1 MYKLFK
7 KNIVFLPLALLSF
20 SLFACEAEEI
30 IKEVV
35 KEVPVEKI
43 VTEEVI
49 KEVIKEVPKE
59 KIVEVIKE
67 VPKEK
72 IVEKT
77 VEVVKEVPADPGKL
91 VVYSGRK
98 ESLVAPIIAQFA
110 EATGIDVQ
118 VKYGKTG
125 EIAAVLMEEGSKS
138 PADIFFAQDPGGL
151 AVVVNKGMT
160 EKIDA
165 EILSK
170 VPAWAQS
177 ANGQWVGISGRARA
191 VVYNTESI
199 DPATDLPETLLG
211 FYDSEWKGRI
221 GWPPTNGSFQAMITA
236 MRAQWGEDKT
246 REWLECIKANDPIVY
261 PKNTPTVEAAGKG
274 EIHVGFV
281 NHYYLY
287 RFLAEAGDGF
297 GARNY
302 YLNSK
307 GPGSLVLVAGA
318 SILKTAENK
327 DNAERFLNFMLSKV
341 AQQYFTGQTYEYPLV
356 DGVKVNRLLTP
367 LADLNKADLDM
378 ADLEDLAGTQAL
390 LREVG
395 LIN

>member
-35 KEVPVEKI
+35 KEVPGEKI

-138 PADIFFAQDPGGL
+138 PADIL
-151 AVVVNKGMT
+151 
-160 EKIDA
+160 
-165 EILSK
+165 
-170 VPAWAQS
+170 
-177 ANGQWVGISGRARA
+177 R
-191 VVYNTESI
+191 
-199 DPATDLPETLLG
+199 DL
-211 FYDSEWKGRI
+211 
-221 GWPPTNGSFQAMITA
+221 
-236 MRAQWGEDKT
+236 
-246 REWLECIKANDPIVY
+246 
-261 PKNTPTVEAAGKG
+261 
-274 EIHVGFV
+274 
-281 NHYYLY
+281 
-287 RFLAEAGDGF
+287 
-297 GARNY
+297 
-302 YLNSK
+302 
-307 GPGSLVLVAGA
+307 
-318 SILKTAENK
+318 
-327 DNAERFLNFMLSKV
+327 
-341 AQQYFTGQTYEYPLV
+341 
-356 DGVKVNRLLTP
+356 
-367 LADLNKADLDM
+367 LD
-378 ADLEDLAGTQAL
+378 
-390 LREVG
+390 
-395 LIN
+395 

>member
-1 MYKLFK
+1 MNKLFK

-59 KIVEVIKE
+59 KNVEVIKE

-72 IVEKT
+72 IVE
-77 VEVVKEVPADPGKL
+77 VIKEVPADPGKL

-98 ESLVAPIIAQFA
+98 ESLVADIIAQFA

-170 VPAWAQS
+170 VPTWAQS
-177 ANGQWVGISGRARA
+177 ANGQWVGISGL
-191 VVYNTESI
+191 SH
-199 DPATDLPETLLG
+199 
-211 FYDSEWKGRI
+211 
-221 GWPPTNGSFQAMITA
+221 
-236 MRAQWGEDKT
+236 
-246 REWLECIKANDPIVY
+246 
-261 PKNTPTVEAAGKG
+261 
-274 EIHVGFV
+274 IH
-281 NHYYLY
+281 
-287 RFLAEAGDGF
+287 
-297 GARNY
+297 
-302 YLNSK
+302 
-307 GPGSLVLVAGA
+307 
-318 SILKTAENK
+318 I
-327 DNAERFLNFMLSKV
+327 
-341 AQQYFTGQTYEYPLV
+341 
-356 DGVKVNRLLTP
+356 
-367 LADLNKADLDM
+367 
-378 ADLEDLAGTQAL
+378 
-390 LREVG
+390 
-395 LIN
+395 